1 MIARNKHGLPQ
12 CGTLF
17 LIPSPEW
24 VNSGSGRR
32 PKMGAV
38 SLGPTRETRG
48 APAGFTLIELMIV
61 IAIIALITAISL
73 PGLQRTR
80 EDSEDRA
87 MEAEMSSI
95 YKAIVEYAAVNE
107 GRLPASYRELRPF
120 IEVPDFESKYEI
132 NPDPFQN

>member
-1 MIARNKHGLPQ
+1 MKKDSFPLLHRQ
-12 CGTLF
+12 Y
-17 LIPSPEW
+17 
-24 VNSGSGRR
+24 
-32 PKMGAV
+32 
-38 SLGPTRETRG
+38 SLTQ
-48 APAGFTLIELMIV
+48 GFTLIELMIV

-73 PGLQRTR
+73 PSFQRTR

-107 GRLPASYRELRPF
+107 GRLPASYQELRPF

-132 NPDPFQN
+132 NPAPFQN

>member
-1 MIARNKHGLPQ
+1 MLEGFTPLDPSSKSTRMVYPAGLEIPQ
-12 CGTLF
+12 RGMLF
-17 LIPSPEW
+17 L
-24 VNSGSGRR
+24 
-32 PKMGAV
+32 
-38 SLGPTRETRG
+38 T
-48 APAGFTLIELMIV
+48 GFTLIELMIV
-61 IAIIALITAISL
+61 IAIIALITAIAL
-73 PGLQRTR
+73 PSFQRTR